1 MATLNITD
9 RRKAKRKIAKLS
21 VRYKIIGQDDM
32 DYTVVTTSDISSASV
47 AFTSSHSIA
56 IGAKIDAELILP
68 TLNAA
73 IKFKGSIKRIEK
85 VDEDKYLYA
94 VVFEEME
101 KQDKSTL
108 ERYVQVYDLDSI
120 LRLAHKK
127 NASDV
132 HLVVNQSPLFRIEGE
147 LIPLDVIPL
156 TGDDVK
162 KLVLSIMTEKQKTLF
177 EQNLELDFSSI
188 SSDGIRFR
196 VNVHLEKGNLEAAFR
211 LILEDIRTVIE
222 LGLPLVVEELSRRK
236 RGLVIVSG
244 PAGSGKSTTLATM
257 IDVINNEKRCMVISI
272 EDPIEFIHKPKR
284 SIIKQ
289 REVGSDT
296 LSFANALK
304 HTLRQDPNVIFVGE
318 MRDLE
323 SISMSITAAE
333 TGHLVLTTLHTPD
346 TVECVNRIADVY
358 PGEQQNQVR
367 SQLAACLEGIITQLL
382 LPRKDGKGRVVATEV
397 LVATPAIR
405 NLIRNKKLEQI
416 YSYIQ
421 GGEQYGMHTMDDSIL
436 KLVEDGIVDIEVA
449 REYVKNPAKLR

>member
-1 MATLNITD
+1 MPY
-9 RRKAKRKIAKLS
+9 S
-21 VRYKIIGQDDM
+21 
-32 DYTVVTTSDISSASV
+32 VVTTSDISSASV
-47 AFTSSHSIA
+47 SFHSSNSIA
-56 IGAKIDAELILP
+56 IGAKIDAELIIP
-68 TLNAA
+68 TLSKA

-85 VDEDKYLYA
+85 LEEDNFLYA
-94 VVFEEME
+94 VVFEEMD
-101 KQDKSTL
+101 KQDKNIL

-120 LRLAHKK
+120 MRLANKR

-132 HLVVNQSPLFRIEGE
+132 HLVVNQPPLFRIEGD
-147 LIPLDVIPL
+147 LIPLDAIPL
-156 TGDDVK
+156 TADDIK
-162 KLVLSIMTEKQKTLF
+162 KMVLSIMTEKQKSLF
-177 EQNLELDFSSI
+177 EQNLELDFSFI
-188 SSDGIRFR
+188 TSDGIRFR
-196 VNVHLEKGNLEAAFR
+196 INIHLEKGNLEAALR
-211 LILEDIRTVIE
+211 IILENIRSVLE
-222 LGLPLVVEELSRRK
+222 LGLPPIVEELSRRK

-257 IDVINNEKRCMVISI
+257 IDVINNEKRSMVISI
-272 EDPIEFIHKPKR
+272 EDPIEFIHKPKK

-289 REVGSDT
+289 RQVGSDT

-346 TVECVNRIADVY
+346 TVECVNRITDVY

-382 LPRKDGKGRVVATEV
+382 LPRKDGKGRIVATEV
-397 LVATPAIR
+397 LVATSAIR
-405 NLIRNKKLEQI
+405 NLIRSKKLEQI

-421 GGEQYGMHTMDDSIL
+421 AGEQYGMHTMDDSIL
-436 KLVEDGIVDIEVA
+436 KLVEEGIVDIEVA
-449 REYVKNPAKLR
+449 KEYVKNPAKFRQ

>member
-1 MATLNITD
+1 MLNITD
-9 RRKAKRKIAKLS
+9 RRKAKRKAAKLAI
-21 VRYKIIGQDDM
+21 RYKIIGQADM
-32 DYTVVTTSDISSASV
+32 SQSIVTTSDISSASV
-47 AFTSSHSIA
+47 AFTSANSIA
-56 IGAKIDAELILP
+56 IGARIDAELVIP
-68 TLNAA
+68 TLSRA

-85 VDEDKYLYA
+85 LEEDNFLYA
-94 VVFEEME
+94 VVFEEMD
-101 KQDKSTL
+101 KQDKYTL

-120 LRLAHKK
+120 MRLAYKR

-132 HLVVNQSPLFRIEGE
+132 HFVVSQPPLFRIDGE
-147 LIPLDVIPL
+147 LTPLDTIAL
-156 TGDDVK
+156 TADDIK
-162 KLVLSIMTEKQKTLF
+162 KIILAIMTEKQKSLF

-188 SSDGIRFR
+188 TSDGIRFR
-196 VNVHLEKGNLEAAFR
+196 VNVHLEKGNLEAALR
-211 LILEDIRTVIE
+211 LILEEIRGILE
-222 LGLPLVVEELSRRK
+222 LGLPVVVEELSRRK
-236 RGLVIVSG
+236 RGLVVVSG

-257 IDVINNEKRCMVISI
+257 IDVINREKRCMVISI
-272 EDPIEFIHKPKR
+272 EDPIEFIHESKK

-289 REVGSDT
+289 REIGSDT
-296 LSFANALK
+296 LSFTSALK

-346 TVECVNRIADVY
+346 TVECVNRITDVY

-367 SQLAACLEGIITQLL
+367 SQLAACLEGVITQLL

-421 GGEQYGMHTMDDSIL
+421 AGEQYGMHTMDDSIF
-436 KLVEDGIVDIEVA
+436 KLVEDGIVDVEVA
-449 REYVKNPAKLR
+449 KEYVKNPARFR